1 MELQTRKLVERGKRI
16 GQRELGLSEHEAL
29 SVLRRQSQQ
38 GMKAIILSAE
48 VRQSMAADGI
58 KRARWPSGKGKD
70 PHPPHIGGS
79 APPRAS
85 KCYCEAAGLRAR
97 TLEQPGAI
105 RVEFDSGGQ
114 QFGSM
119 EATGSH
125 AATPSVKCS
134 WQHCKIT
141 T

>member
-1 MELQTRKLVERGKRI
+1 VWLAVDWTSSKL
-16 GQRELGLSEHEAL
+16 
-29 SVLRRQSQQ
+29 
-38 GMKAIILSAE
+38 
-48 VRQSMAADGI
+48 
-58 KRARWPSGKGKD
+58 P
-70 PHPPHIGGS
+70 
-79 APPRAS
+79 
-85 KCYCEAAGLRAR
+85 
-97 TLEQPGAI
+97 LEQPGAI